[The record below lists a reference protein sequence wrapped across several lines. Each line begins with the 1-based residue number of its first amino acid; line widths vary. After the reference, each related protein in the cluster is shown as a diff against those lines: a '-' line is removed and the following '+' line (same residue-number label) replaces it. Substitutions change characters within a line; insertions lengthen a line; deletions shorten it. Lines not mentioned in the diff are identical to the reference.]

1 MMTGRITLLPLVL
14 VSILLSVSLS
24 FKMAPF
30 AVNRLH
36 STYDR
41 SLTPLHARGSVGR
54 SGSKVGN
61 KSSKSGPPKSSGGR
75 SESGKKGGKPS
86 RAPKLKGPKMKQ
98 NRPRPAPLGGKKAAS
113 VGSSFQKKNIL
124 GMNMITC
131 RDFSTTST
139 KTCDFA
145 GSYTSVE
152 DMPMYSLPELAFI
165 GRSNVGKSSL
175 LNTLIGL
182 RSKVAVSSKTPGR
195 TQGLNTFK
203 CKDKD
208 GDIAIM
214 VDLPGYG
221 YAKLSKAKQE
231 EISDF
236 LQNYLVN
243 RKSLR
248 LVVVL
253 VDSRRDVQEQEQGL
267 LDFLSEE
274 GLQYV
279 VVATKVDKLEDVS
292 MEVRKAEH
300 LQALEVAPEE
310 HLFFSSV
317 TGEGRQVLWGKIRDA
332 MLGVVSERFIDD
344 DDFDDEEGEEGNY
357 DGEEG
362 DGNGEQLASFF

>member
-1 MMTGRITLLPLVL
+1 MVVLFSLIMTMSL
-14 VSILLSVSLS
+14 VSLNLS
-24 FKMAPF
+24 FKMAF
-30 AVNRLH
+30 KANRLL
-36 STYDR
+36 R
-41 SLTPLHARGSVGR
+41 SPCDGGTLMMSPLYARGNVGR
-54 SGSKVGN
+54 STSKTGKK
-61 KSSKSGPPKSSGGR
+61 KSDPAKSSGVGR
-75 SESGKKGGKPS
+75 SDSPPKKGGKS
-86 RAPKLKGPKMKQ
+86 NRAPKLKGPKIKQ
-98 NRPRPAPLGGKKAAS
+98 NRPRPTPPVSKKVSAN
-113 VGSSFQKKNIL
+113 SSFQRKNIL

-182 RSKVAVSSKTPGR
+182 KSKVAVSSKTPGR

-221 YAKLSKAKQE
+221 YAKLSKTKQE

-267 LDFLSEE
+267 LDFLNEE

-279 VVATKVDKLEDVS
+279 VVSTKVDKLEGVS
-292 MEVRKAEH
+292 METRKAEH
-300 LQALEVAPEE
+300 LQALDVAPEE
-310 HLFFSSV
+310 YLFFSSV
-317 TGEGRQVLWGKIRDA
+317 TGEGRQALWGKIRDA

-344 DDFDDEEGEEGNY
+344 DDFEEEEGE
-357 DGEEG
+357 DG
-362 DGNGEQLASFF
+362 DGEQLASFF